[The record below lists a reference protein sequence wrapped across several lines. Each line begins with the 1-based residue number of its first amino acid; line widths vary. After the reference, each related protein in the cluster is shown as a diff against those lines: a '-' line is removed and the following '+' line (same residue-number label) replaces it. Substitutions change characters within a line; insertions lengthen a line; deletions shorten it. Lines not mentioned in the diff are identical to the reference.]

1 MKTKKVDI
9 FFWFVWFLLVIIWN
23 YGSPKASPFE
33 DVIVAVI
40 LSIALFLVKRL
51 KFN

>member
-9 FFWFVWFLLVIIWN
+9 FFWLVWFLLVIIWN
-23 YGSPKASPFE
+23 YGYPKASPFA

-40 LSIALFLVKRL
+40 LSIALILVKKL